1 MDACCKKIA
10 ELLCQGGQPSPRS
23 LVRLVE
29 KTNLAR
35 STVMIHLRHLEAQSL
50 LTKEEMLQGAIGRP
64 KMLYKQTPKLLEDL
78 VKTKS
83 D

>member
-1 MDACCKKIA
+1 MDAGCRRIA

-29 KTNLAR
+29 KTDLAR

-50 LTKEEMLQGAIGRP
+50 LTKEEILQGTVGRP
-64 KMLYKQTPKLLEDL
+64 KMLYKPSPKLLEKL
-78 VKTKS
+78 TQTKS